1 MVLKR
6 ERPYP
11 WWFVSFERI
20 FRFSVKETE
29 SNKRKINGDI
39 RVGNGT
45 GKSGCEKGDQEGD
58 QIGFLKD
65 ELEFFCK

>member
-1 MVLKR
+1 MK
-6 ERPYP
+6 E
-11 WWFVSFERI
+11 F

-39 RVGNGT
+39 RVGNRT

-58 QIGFLKD
+58 QIGLFKE